1 MKTIFKYVLL
11 AMAVINPPGVGE
23 ANASETEIDKIC
35 ALQRVWVPPGES
47 DKGYRY
53 SGYWMQVRI
62 CEASAVSGQSDR
74 EEEKEDQT

>member
-1 MKTIFKYVLL
+1 
-11 AMAVINPPGVGE
+11 MAVINPPGVEE
-23 ANASETEIDKIC
+23 ASASDAVVKIC
-35 ALQRVWVPPGES
+35 ALQQVWVPPGES

-62 CEASAVSGQSDR
+62 CESSAELPQPER

>member
-11 AMAVINPPGVGE
+11 AMAIVNPPGVEE
-23 ANASETEIDKIC
+23 ANASEPEVDKVC

-53 SGYWMQVRI
+53 SGYWMQIRI
-62 CEASAVSGQSDR
+62 CESSVEPEQPKR